1 MVQDYRYLNEHTV
14 KNNYLLPL
22 IWQLSE
28 KLQGAKLFTKM
39 DLHWGYNNVRIK
51 EGDEWKAAFT
61 CHRGSFEPLVMYFG
75 LCNSPATFQAM
86 MNEIFADMEEVVV
99 VYIDDLLIFTKTDNQ
114 EEHDRIVLEVL
125 RQLEEHDL
133 LRFSFLLLLPL

>member
-14 KNNYLLPL
+14 KNNYPLPL
-22 IWQLSE
+22 IRQLSE

-39 DLHWGYNNVRIK
+39 DLRWGYNNVRIK
-51 EGDEWKAAFT
+51 EGNKWKAAFT

-86 MNEIFADMEEVVV
+86 MNEIFADMEDIVV
-99 VYIDDLLIFTKTDNQ
+99 VYIDDLLIFTKADNQ

-125 RQLEEHDL
+125 R
-133 LRFSFLLLLPL
+133 